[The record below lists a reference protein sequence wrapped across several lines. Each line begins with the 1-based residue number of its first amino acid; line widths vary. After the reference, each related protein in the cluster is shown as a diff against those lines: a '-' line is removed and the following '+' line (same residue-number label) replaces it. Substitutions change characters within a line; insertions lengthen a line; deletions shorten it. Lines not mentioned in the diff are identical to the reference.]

1 MLRTN
6 NPSAWSDHDEFASQL
21 RRDIGRLTYQR
32 ESMLSA
38 LKTIRRMTD
47 DEKVRRLADLVIR
60 LNEENCQ

>member
-6 NPSAWSDHDEFASQL
+6 NPSLWSDQDEFASLL

-32 ESMLSA
+32 ESMLAA

-60 LNEENCQ
+60 LNEEN